1 MILLVTSIYCA
12 CLHMGLCSDG
22 DHAYEDHE
30 LMAKEVFHGC
40 DGCPPHVKVVQ
51 DVRDGVHDPKL
62 LVLVA
67 LLDDDDYDA
76 HYEPREV
83 SLELLEW
90 HL

>member
-1 MILLVTSIYCA
+1 
-12 CLHMGLCSDG
+12 
-22 DHAYEDHE
+22 
-30 LMAKEVFHGC
+30 MAKEAFHGC
-40 DGCPPHVKVVQ
+40 DGDPPHVKVVQ
-51 DVRDGVHDPKL
+51 DVRDGVHDPML

-67 LLDDDDYDA
+67 LLDDDDA